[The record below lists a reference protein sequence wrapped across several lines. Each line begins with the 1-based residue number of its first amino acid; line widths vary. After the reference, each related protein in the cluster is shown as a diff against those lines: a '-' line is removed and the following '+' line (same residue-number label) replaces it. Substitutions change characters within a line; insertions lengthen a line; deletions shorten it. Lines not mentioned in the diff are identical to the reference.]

1 MVFVLYKH
9 NDNELLFTGI
19 YENENDA
26 IEIKNLYNDD
36 SFKIVNLPFWK
47 NPSNK
52 EKIFYNEEDNNI
64 NESELEHSPQV
75 RKRRRIYN
83 KELINDVKDVKDVK
97 DIKDVKYD
105 KSNIY
110 RYMVLSCII
119 VLFFL
124 LNILL
129 IVFHYILYR
138 YIP

>member
-9 NDNELLFTGI
+9 NENELLFTGV

-26 IEIKNLYNDD
+26 IEIKNLHNDN

-47 NPSNK
+47 NTSNK

-64 NESELEHSPQV
+64 NESELENTTQV

-83 KELINDVKDVKDVK
+83 KELIKDVKDVK
-97 DIKDVKYD
+97 DIKDH

-110 RYMVLSCII
+110 TYMVLACII

-129 IVFHYILYR
+129 VGFHYMLFHM
-138 YIP
+138 P